1 MKNEKNTPYLGGLY
15 LRLSEKDRDA
25 GDAPSE
31 SIQNQRMLLENA
43 AKAKGILPVDVY
55 IDEAVIIGLKT
66 LRLKKC

>member
-55 IDEAVIIGLKT
+55 IDDGYSGTSFVEV
-66 LRLKKC
+66 R

>member
-43 AKAKGILPVDVY
+43 AKAKGILPC
-55 IDEAVIIGLKT
+55 T
-66 LRLKKC
+66 LTTAIPGRALIVPHSAA